1 MMSLENKQHPLGNLK
16 PLWIFDFFFR
26 MACERI
32 FIKTHSIESRRVIGP
47 ERTVCRRVRASFS
60 PVIIQA
66 GAVMG
71 LMLACCAC
79 L

>member
-1 MMSLENKQHPLGNLK
+1 MSLENKQHPLGNLK
-16 PLWIFDFFFR
+16 PLRIFDFFFR
-26 MACERI
+26 MARERI
-32 FIKTHSIESRRVIGP
+32 VIKTHSIESRHVIGP
-47 ERTVCRRVRASFS
+47 EKYTVSRRVHASFS
-60 PVIIQA
+60 LVILQA